1 MQWFEP
7 LIIIAAVALVALPIV
22 LHFVNKKKGKT
33 DCGCGCEGCGA
44 CNRCAAK
51 KPAEKKEEKQ

>member
-1 MQWFEP
+1 MQWFEY

-33 DCGCGCEGCGA
+33 GCGCGCESCSSCA
-44 CNRCAAK
+44 LCNAK
-51 KPAEKKEEKQ
+51 KTPDKKEAK